1 MVTDDFSV
9 AIDSSGTKK
18 LQCRLGSV
26 GNSPSWKKTL
36 QLQADIVATK
46 ARGPFAKKKAR
57 LRVPSMVF
65 PKPGKLGF
73 VVWNDPVEPERTR
86 PLERR
91 WPKERQE
98 RLVLLERLVQSEQR
112 PQVLS
117 LLLVLLVLLWLGLQ
131 ALEEQWWSFRR
142 FLH

>member
-1 MVTDDFSV
+1 
-9 AIDSSGTKK
+9 
-18 LQCRLGSV
+18 
-26 GNSPSWKKTL
+26 
-36 QLQADIVATK
+36 
-46 ARGPFAKKKAR
+46 
-57 LRVPSMVF
+57 MVF

-98 RLVLLERLVQSEQR
+98 RLVPLERLVQSEQN
-112 PQVLS
+112 QVLS
-117 LLLVLLVLLWLGLQ
+117 LLLVLLLVLPWLGLQ

>member
-1 MVTDDFSV
+1 
-9 AIDSSGTKK
+9 
-18 LQCRLGSV
+18 
-26 GNSPSWKKTL
+26 
-36 QLQADIVATK
+36 
-46 ARGPFAKKKAR
+46 
-57 LRVPSMVF
+57 MVF

-117 LLLVLLVLLWLGLQ
+117 PLLARLVPLLVLLWLGLQ
-131 ALEEQWWSFRR
+131 ALEEQLWSFRR

>member
-1 MVTDDFSV
+1 
-9 AIDSSGTKK
+9 
-18 LQCRLGSV
+18 
-26 GNSPSWKKTL
+26 
-36 QLQADIVATK
+36 
-46 ARGPFAKKKAR
+46 
-57 LRVPSMVF
+57 MVF

-98 RLVLLERLVQSEQR
+98 RQVLLERLVQSEQR

-117 LLLVLLVLLWLGLQ
+117 PLLELLLVLPWLGLQ

>member
-1 MVTDDFSV
+1 M
-9 AIDSSGTKK
+9 
-18 LQCRLGSV
+18 
-26 GNSPSWKKTL
+26 PS
-36 QLQADIVATK
+36 I
-46 ARGPFAKKKAR
+46 
-57 LRVPSMVF
+57 VF
-65 PKPGKLGF
+65 PEPGKLGF

-117 LLLVLLVLLWLGLQ
+117 PLLALLLLLVLLWLGLQ

>member
-1 MVTDDFSV
+1 
-9 AIDSSGTKK
+9 
-18 LQCRLGSV
+18 
-26 GNSPSWKKTL
+26 
-36 QLQADIVATK
+36 
-46 ARGPFAKKKAR
+46 
-57 LRVPSMVF
+57 MVF

-117 LLLVLLVLLWLGLQ
+117 PLLALLLLLVLLWLGLQ

>member
-1 MVTDDFSV
+1 M
-9 AIDSSGTKK
+9 
-18 LQCRLGSV
+18 
-26 GNSPSWKKTL
+26 PS
-36 QLQADIVATK
+36 I
-46 ARGPFAKKKAR
+46 
-57 LRVPSMVF
+57 VF
-65 PKPGKLGF
+65 PEPGKLGF

-98 RLVLLERLVQSEQR
+98 RLERQVLLERLVQSEQR

>member
-1 MVTDDFSV
+1 
-9 AIDSSGTKK
+9 
-18 LQCRLGSV
+18 
-26 GNSPSWKKTL
+26 
-36 QLQADIVATK
+36 
-46 ARGPFAKKKAR
+46 
-57 LRVPSMVF
+57 MVF

-117 LLLVLLVLLWLGLQ
+117 PLLVLPWLGLQ

>member
-1 MVTDDFSV
+1 
-9 AIDSSGTKK
+9 
-18 LQCRLGSV
+18 
-26 GNSPSWKKTL
+26 
-36 QLQADIVATK
+36 
-46 ARGPFAKKKAR
+46 
-57 LRVPSMVF
+57 MVF

-98 RLVLLERLVQSEQR
+98 RLERQVLLERLVQSEQR

-117 LLLVLLVLLWLGLQ
+117 PLLARLVPLLVLPLLVLPWLVLPWLGLQ

>member
-1 MVTDDFSV
+1 M
-9 AIDSSGTKK
+9 
-18 LQCRLGSV
+18 
-26 GNSPSWKKTL
+26 
-36 QLQADIVATK
+36 
-46 ARGPFAKKKAR
+46 
-57 LRVPSMVF
+57 RVPSIVF
-65 PKPGKLGF
+65 PEPGKLGF

-98 RLVLLERLVQSEQR
+98 RQERLVLLERLVQSAQR

-117 LLLVLLVLLWLGLQ
+117 PLLVLLWLVLLWLGLQ
-131 ALEEQWWSFRR
+131 ALEERWWSFRR

>member
-1 MVTDDFSV
+1 M
-9 AIDSSGTKK
+9 
-18 LQCRLGSV
+18 
-26 GNSPSWKKTL
+26 PS
-36 QLQADIVATK
+36 I
-46 ARGPFAKKKAR
+46 
-57 LRVPSMVF
+57 VF
-65 PKPGKLGF
+65 PEPGKLGF

-98 RLVLLERLVQSEQR
+98 RQVLLERLVQSEQR

-117 LLLVLLVLLWLGLQ
+117 PLLALLWPLLVLLWLGLQ